1 MLRIIYTLCF
11 ALVMPIILARLWW
24 RGRKEVGYRRHI
36 GERFGR
42 YSTTAHP
49 ALSGAIWIHAVSV
62 GEVRAAAPL
71 IQACEKQFPNQSIL
85 LTCMTP
91 TGRAM
96 ATELFSTRA
105 TIAYLP
111 YDFPFAIRR
120 LIIHFKPSCLLIMET
135 EIWFNVVATCRAE
148 NLPVLLVNAR
158 LSERSRAGYAKL
170 APIRALVGE
179 ALGKINVIGAQS
191 ADDAARFAS
200 LGAKNVVVTG
210 NMKFDFVPDEALV
223 ATGVAWR
230 KALPMT
236 RKSVLLIANSRDGEE
251 RMLLDAYKK
260 VFDQAA
266 RQNMLLVIVPRHPQ
280 RFNEVFQ
287 LIREKGLVAARRS
300 VTTNL
305 AATANATANATA
317 TLTSDT
323 EVWLGD
329 SMGEM
334 VAYYAL
340 CDVAIIGG
348 SFEALGGHNLIEA
361 AAVGKP
367 VIIGE
372 HVFNFSDAVRLGKEA
387 GAVFQVRG
395 ADQAMSKAK
404 VFLENDAI
412 KQKMG
417 QSALMFALAH
427 KGATQATLSLLVSSV
442 EQFPATPS

>member
-24 RGRKEVGYRRHI
+24 RGRKEVGYRQHI

-42 YSTTAHP
+42 YSKPAHP

-71 IQACEKQFPNQSIL
+71 IQACEKQFPNQPIL

-96 ATELFSTRA
+96 ARELFSTCA

-111 YDFPFAIRR
+111 YDFPFAIRG
-120 LIIHFKPSCLLIMET
+120 LIVHFRPSCLLIMET

-158 LSERSRAGYAKL
+158 LSEQSRAGYAKL

-179 ALGKINVIGAQS
+179 ALGKINVVGAQS

-223 ATGVAWR
+223 AMGKAWR
-230 KALPMT
+230 AALPSA
-236 RKSVLLIANSRDGEE
+236 KKNVLLIASSREGEE
-251 RMLLDAYKK
+251 AMLFAAYTKI
-260 VFDQAA
+260 FDEAA
-266 RQNMLLVIVPRHPQ
+266 RSSTLLVVVPRHPQ
-280 RFNEVFQ
+280 RFDDVFE
-287 LIREKGLVAARRS
+287 LIKIAGLSVARRS
-300 VTTNL
+300 QFT
-305 AATANATANATA
+305 AAPVNI
-317 TLTSDT
+317 DT
-323 EVWLGD
+323 QVWLGD

-334 VAYYAL
+334 SAYYAL

-348 SFEALGGHNLIEA
+348 SFAKLGGQNLIEA
-361 AAVGKP
+361 AALGKP
-367 VIIGE
+367 AIVGE
-372 HVFNFSDAVRLGKEA
+372 HVFNFSEAVRLGKEA
-387 GAVFQVRG
+387 GAVLQVAGVDEAMINANRLLENNTLKTEICVAASLFAQRHRG
-395 ADQAMSKAK
+395 ATERT
-404 VFLENDAI
+404 L
-412 KQKMG
+412 
-417 QSALMFALAH
+417 ALFA
-427 KGATQATLSLLVSSV
+427 QR
-442 EQFPATPS
+442 